1 MIDFSLAGNR
11 ETNTEDVETSQFLTR
26 VSPFS
31 MLWITTHSSRK
42 APRLTSILP
51 VNIVS
56 AGEPRRGSIEL
67 SIKELGLNLPN
78 ALTLSRIFIVPLLVV
93 VLLTKFPS
101 DWLGVPQQLL
111 GLTLFVGAS
120 ITDWLDGYLARKRG
134 QVSTLG
140 ILLDPIADKLLIS
153 AALVSLVENRLAP
166 AWAIVIIIGREF
178 AVTGLRS
185 IAAAEG
191 FTISASKKAKFK
203 MLSQV
208 VAITLLIL
216 GSSPGGPSG
225 LQPPPHVSPDVS
237 FASFQESAN
246 VLANVVREGTIT
258 LDGLRVLC
266 YGAGRAMLWIVVVF
280 ALWSMYD
287 YFTKF
292 YGKVRNRI
300 EVRRRRRVRL
310 LRKRRRKSSA
320 AVERNSV

>member
-1 MIDFSLAGNR
+1 M
-11 ETNTEDVETSQFLTR
+11 
-26 VSPFS
+26 
-31 MLWITTHSSRK
+31 
-42 APRLTSILP
+42 
-51 VNIVS
+51 
-56 AGEPRRGSIEL
+56 
-67 SIKELGLNLPN
+67 NLPN

-93 VLLTKFPS
+93 VLLTKVPS

-111 GLTLFVGAS
+111 GLALFVGAS
-120 ITDWLDGYLARKRG
+120 LTDWLDGYIARKRG

-166 AWAIVIIIGREF
+166 AWAIVIIIAREF

-185 IAAAEG
+185 IAATEG

-208 VAITLLIL
+208 IAITLLIL
-216 GSSPGGPSG
+216 GSVSGGPSG
-225 LQPPPHVSPDVS
+225 LQPPLEVKPDVS
-237 FASFQESAN
+237 FASFTES
-246 VLANVVREGTIT
+246 G
-258 LDGLRVLC
+258 RVLSSFLRDGTMTFDGFRVLS

-292 YGKVRNRI
+292 YGKVRDRI
-300 EVRRRRRVRL
+300 EVRERRLR
-310 LRKRRRKSSA
+310 LRKRRKRKTTAQVDSRSEG
-320 AVERNSV
+320 VKG